1 MGFRERFG
9 EKIDTN
15 YRKDVLMKNKILQKY
30 MALLAL
36 LLITWEAFSQIY
48 TPITW
53 NFSSEQ
59 IAPNEYVL
67 KMRANI
73 DPGWHLYTQFLP
85 ADGGPVPTKFTFEKN
100 AQVLFVDKVKE
111 PKALKEF
118 DPNFGMELAW
128 FEKQVTFTQKVKI
141 TANTTLKGEVE
152 YMVCD
157 AEKCLPPDY
166 KSFEFVLKFDEQEA
180 DIKQNVEAKGKD
192 TLMISTTSLLDSVIS
207 EKTSDAN
214 SKTTSSNTHNFAY
227 KHPSIDI
234 KNPLQDCIIKAD
246 EVKNQSNW
254 SIFFLGFIGG
264 LLALLTPCVFPM
276 IPLTVSFFTKDA
288 ASSKKGLFHAFLYGL
303 FIFLVYLVLSIPFHL
318 LDSIDPNIL
327 NTISTNTYLNV
338 FFFVI
343 FVVFAIS
350 FFGYFEITL
359 PSSLTTKTDSASE
372 AGGLVGIFFMAL
384 TLSLVSFSCTG
395 PILGSLLAGSLS
407 SDGGATQLSFGMS
420 GFGLALA
427 LPFALFAA
435 FPSWLNS
442 LPKSGGWLNT
452 VKVILGFIEIAL
464 AIKFLSNADLVE
476 HWNLITYELFLG
488 LWILVGLGLIAYLM
502 GWIHFPHDSKNR
514 KIGKVSWVLI
524 GLSVLVVGYLAR
536 GFIYKES
543 TKTFSSLS
551 LLSGLAPPV
560 GYSWIYPNHCP
571 ANLNCFHSYEEGLKY
586 AKEVNKPIMLDFTG
600 WACVNCRKMEENV
613 WNQPEVFKILNEEY
627 VLISLYVDDR
637 EKLPLDQQHEYL
649 TQQGNKRK
657 VKTVGDKWAL
667 FQTETFVNNSQP
679 WYALISNDEKL
690 LVSPVGYTPNVKE
703 FAGYLR
709 CGLEA
714 NKGR

>member
-1 MGFRERFG
+1 MKLIFSILFFIGFVA
-9 EKIDTN
+9 T
-15 YRKDVLMKNKILQKY
+15 Q
-30 MALLAL
+30 A
-36 LLITWEAFSQIY
+36 QIF

-53 NFSSEQ
+53 SFDAKK
-59 IAPNEYVL
+59 IGVNEYEVQ
-67 KMRANI
+67 MRAAI
-73 DPGWHLYTQFLP
+73 EPGWHLYTQFLP
-85 ADGGPVPTKFTFEKN
+85 ADQGPIPTKFVFTPN
-100 AQVLFVDKVKE
+100 AAVSLIGKVKE
-111 PKALKEF
+111 PKAKKEY
-118 DPNFGMELAW
+118 DPNFDMELAW
-128 FEKQVTFTQKVKI
+128 FEKTVVFTQKVRVQKTSI
-141 TANTTLKGEVE
+141 LKGEVE
-152 YMVCD
+152 FMVCD
-157 AEKCLPPDY
+157 HEKCLPPDIVP
-166 KSFEFVLKFDEQEA
+166 FEIKLEA
-180 DIKQNVEAKGKD
+180 TETSID
-192 TLMISTTSLLDSVIS
+192 TLPAKNTQDTMAIMQDTTVLVAQDEPVTTSN
-207 EKTSDAN
+207 TSQG
-214 SKTTSSNTHNFAY
+214 HFPY

-234 KNPLQDCIIKAD
+234 QNPIQTCTVQAD
-246 EVKNQSNW
+246 EVKDQSNW

-276 IPLTVSFFTKDA
+276 IPLTVSFFTKD
-288 ASSKKGLFHAFLYGL
+288 SETSKKGLWHAFLYGL
-303 FIFLVYLVLSIPFHL
+303 FIFLVYLILSIPFHL

-327 NTISTNTYLNV
+327 NNISTNTYLNV
-338 FFFVI
+338 FFFVV

-372 AGGLVGIFFMAL
+372 AGGLLGIFFMAL

-407 SDGGATQLSFGMS
+407 SDGGATQLSFGMG

-452 VKVILGFIEIAL
+452 VKVILGFIELAL
-464 AIKFLSNADLVE
+464 AVKFLSNADLVE
-476 HWNLITYELFLG
+476 HWNILTYELFLG

-514 KIGKVSWVLI
+514 KISKVSWVI
-524 GLSVLVVGYLAR
+524 ITISVFSVVYLAR
-536 GFIYKES
+536 GFDYNET
-543 TKTFSSLS
+543 TKTFSPLS

-571 ANLNCFHSYEEGLKY
+571 SNLNCFHSYEEGLAY
-586 AKEVNKPIMLDFTG
+586 AKQVNKPIMLDFTG

-613 WNQPEVFKILNEEY
+613 WNKPEVFKLINEEY

-637 EKLPLDQQHEYL
+637 EELPKDQQHEYV
-649 TQQGNKRK
+649 TQQGRKRK
-657 VKTVGDKWAL
+657 IKTIGDKWAV

-690 LVSPVGYTPNVKE
+690 LVSPVGYTPNVQE
-703 FAGYLR
+703 FASYLK

-714 NKGR
+714 SKLK